1 VLYGKLTDKQRIFAN
16 ENLLDLNATRAYKVV
31 RRMKLLDV
39 SNWDLDYIREVIHAN
54 RYNADKKWA
63 ETGINWNDASI
74 DSKKL
79 GEMVISNAD
88 SNKWIELDITDYI
101 KENISDDIVSLI
113 LINEN
118 GTNSKFKH
126 AK

>member
-1 VLYGKLTDKQRIFAN
+1 MAQLTDKQRVFAN
-16 ENLLDLNATRAYKVV
+16 EYLLAPNATRAYKVV

-39 SNWDLDYIREVIHAN
+39 SNWDLDYVREVIHAI
-54 RYNADKKWA
+54 RYNADKKWT
-63 ETGINWNDASI
+63 ETGINWNNAPIS
-74 DSKKL
+74 SKKL

-118 GTNSKFKH
+118 GTNGKFKH